1 MVKKNRMLV
10 LAVVASVLLALII
23 WTTWGNTALELNTY
37 MISRDRNSI
46 LPFQQPTGS
55 DFNRVKMYICKRIE
69 KRIVE

>member
-37 MISRDRNSI
+37 TISRDRNSI
-46 LPFQQPTGS
+46 LPFR
-55 DFNRVKMYICKRIE
+55 FNNRPEVILIE
-69 KRIVE
+69 LKCTYANV